1 MYKELIKINDLR
13 KQLEVI
19 IQKERT
25 IFEDSIALQKAQL
38 DDLTEKENRLKEEV
52 ILEMEL
58 TNMISHIDEKSGKN
72 IIYQTRQTKQI
83 ENPDKI
89 IESLKN
95 YQSELKDIGIDST
108 EIIVD
113 NFLMET
119 VISNKKI
126 VLDVADKLEKVEN
139 IILDGIAVKETKF
152 LTIKNI

>member
-95 YQSELKDIGIDST
+95 YQNELKDIGIDST